1 MGYLFLVISKII
13 AVAKSVFV
21 KKCGT
26 IAVGFKSN
34 VLTNLIRA
42 LGCFIVSLVMCLIV
56 GFSKIDSVGLWL
68 SILSGVA
75 NGLFLCVWLYSATYV
90 SVCTVEVF
98 SMVGGVVV
106 PLLLAPLLINGDSV
120 TILQILG
127 SVLLLIAV
135 FTFSKGGIKGKFNAL
150 TILTLIS
157 CLICNAVVMIT
168 QTCYSHYSIGS
179 SEDFQ
184 FYTFLFA
191 SLTLILFY
199 LILSFFTNKK
209 GENVES
215 PKFNKKALI
224 FIFLAII
231 TLYFTNF
238 FSKLSTLYL
247 DQTVFYP
254 LSYVIAMPLTFL
266 VDVIVF
272 KEKVTKLNVIGLILV
287 VSAGILVNI

>member
-1 MGYLFLVISKII
+1 MGYLFLFISKII
-13 AVAKSVFV
+13 AVLKSVFV

-26 IAVGFKSN
+26 IAVGFKNN

-42 LGCFIVSLVMCLIV
+42 FGCFIVSLIMCLIV
-56 GFSKIDSVGLWL
+56 GFSKMDCVGLTL

-75 NGLFLCVWLYSATYV
+75 NGLFLCVWLYAVTSV

-106 PLLLAPLLINGDSV
+106 PLLLSPLLISG
-120 TILQILG
+120 TTLTALKLIG
-127 SVLLLIAV
+127 ATLLLIAV
-135 FTFSKGGIKGKFNAL
+135 FAFSKGGISGKFNAL
-150 TILTLIS
+150 TVTSLIA
-157 CLICNAVVMIT
+157 CLICNATVMIT

-179 SEDFQ
+179 GEDFQ

-191 SLTLILFY
+191 SLTLIIFY
-199 LILSFFTNKK
+199 LILSAFSKNKSDK
-209 GENVES
+209 KEK
-215 PKFNKKALI
+215 PKFNKTALI

-238 FSKLSTLYL
+238 FSKLSTEYL
-247 DQTVFYP
+247 PQTVFYP

-266 VDVIVF
+266 VDVVVF
-272 KEKVTKLNVIGLILV
+272 KEKITKLNVLGLLLV
-287 VSAGILVNI
+287 VSAGVLVNI